1 MEEERVMPGGYHQP
15 ADMEDPRLMEA
26 AEFAVSAVMKGG
38 AQGAAYSFVPKLLEA
53 DQDANK
59 NKVEILHASQQ
70 VVSGMNYQLTIA
82 VLNSEG
88 VCLGAFKCIVYNQF
102 GTLSVTDWNEEVQC
116 EEAMNLLAARQS
128 QKQTQDPQT

>member
-1 MEEERVMPGGYHQP
+1 
-15 ADMEDPRLMEA
+15 
-26 AEFAVSAVMKGG
+26 
-38 AQGAAYSFVPKLLEA
+38 
-53 DQDANK
+53 
-59 NKVEILHASQQ
+59 
-70 VVSGMNYQLTIA
+70 MNYRLTIA